1 MDHRGVERVGAL
13 PQRTISLLT
22 DFGHEAGYVGMM
34 KGVILSINPRVRLVD
49 LGHEV
54 RPQDIR
60 QAAFLLR
67 VAVPHFPPGTIH
79 VVVVDP
85 GVGTERRVLAV
96 RSGDAYFVGP
106 DNGVLSWAIGPEGEG
121 VSVDREDLY
130 RKPASAT
137 FHGRDRMAPVA
148 AHLSLGMPLDEL
160 GSRVSGWVELLPP
173 RLETEEGRIVGEV
186 LDVDRFGNLVTSIP
200 GSLLSEFAVED
211 VSVQTGSIRIR
222 GVKRTFG
229 DGEAGSPIA
238 YVGSTG
244 FLEIAR
250 VGGSAA
256 DSGCGL
262 GSPVSLW
269 REHSGRDLPR

>member
-1 MDHRGVERVGAL
+1 VGAL

-22 DFGHEAGYVGMM
+22 DFGHGGGYVGMM

-54 RPQDIR
+54 RPQGIR
-60 QAAFLLR
+60 QAAFLLKT
-67 VAVPHFPPGTIH
+67 AVPYFPPGTIH

-96 RSGDAYFVGP
+96 RSGGAYFVGP
-106 DNGVLSWAIGPEGEG
+106 DNGVLSWSIGPDGEV

-130 RKPASAT
+130 RKPTSAT

-148 AHLSLGMPLDEL
+148 ARLSLGMPLEEL
-160 GSRVSGWVELLPP
+160 GSRVSGWVELPPP
-173 RLETEEGRIVGEV
+173 RLETREGRILGEV
-186 LDVDRFGNLVTSIP
+186 LYVDRFGNLITSIP
-200 GSLLSEFAVED
+200 GTLLGECAVED
-211 VSVQTGSIRIR
+211 VRVQTGSIRIR
-222 GVKRTFG
+222 GLKRTFG
-229 DGEAGSPIA
+229 DGEVGSPIA

-256 DSGCGL
+256 DSGCEL

-269 REHSGRDLPR
+269 REHNQRDLHR